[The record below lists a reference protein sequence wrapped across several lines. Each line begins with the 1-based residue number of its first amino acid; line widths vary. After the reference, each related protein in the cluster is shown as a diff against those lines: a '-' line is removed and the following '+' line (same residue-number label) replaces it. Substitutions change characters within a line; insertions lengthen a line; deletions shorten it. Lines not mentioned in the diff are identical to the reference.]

1 MDSFEVKK
9 IIIAEIYAFRRKKC
23 ELRTG
28 PGALAPPP
36 TSPGPPFGPGP
47 LTFVSAVRWEIRHC
61 IYSRTSLTC

>member
-36 TSPGPPFGPGP
+36 PPRALLLARVP
-47 LTFVSAVRWEIRHC
+47 
-61 IYSRTSLTC
+61 

>member
-36 TSPGPPFGPGP
+36 RALLLARVP
-47 LTFVSAVRWEIRHC
+47 
-61 IYSRTSLTC
+61 

>member
-28 PGALAPPP
+28 PGALAPPL
-36 TSPGPPFGPGP
+36 PGPSFWPGSP
-47 LTFVSAVRWEIRHC
+47 DICKCCQVGDPALYIFTH
-61 IYSRTSLTC
+61 